1 MQTKIFSDSL
11 QSSKPWPK
19 NPRRRENKN
28 LTTFIKPEA
37 PRYAPTGKNR
47 LFVDKRPKARS
58 NNPTD
63 STSAASGLGSNDI
76 AAGSEGSIDFEIEL
90 NSIYTP
96 GSKKQNLNHLLN
108 FNYVP
113 REDSHNVFGR
123 YGGGNGGSNYR
134 KSIVKKPKY
143 NKEQYLQA
151 K

>member
-1 MQTKIFSDSL
+1 MQTKLFSDSL

-19 NPRRRENKN
+19 NPHRRENKN
-28 LTTFIKPEA
+28 LTTFSKPEA
-37 PRYAPTGKNR
+37 PRYAPPGKNR
-47 LFVDKRPKARS
+47 LFVDKRPKQRS
-58 NNPTD
+58 GIPID
-63 STSAASGLGSNDI
+63 STSTASGLGSNDI
-76 AAGSEGSIDFEIEL
+76 AAEEGSIDFEIEL

-123 YGGGNGGSNYR
+123 YGGGNKGTNYR
-134 KSIVKKPKY
+134 KSNVKKQKY